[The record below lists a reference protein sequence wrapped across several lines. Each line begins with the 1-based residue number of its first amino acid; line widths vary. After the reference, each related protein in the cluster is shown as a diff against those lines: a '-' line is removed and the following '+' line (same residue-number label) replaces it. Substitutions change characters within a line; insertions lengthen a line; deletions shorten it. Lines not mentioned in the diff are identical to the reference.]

1 MPDFRGDRAVGSVD
15 KKFPQTEVGD
25 PDMRPERGGERGFQE
40 SLELQRA
47 AGMTGNVGQAVAGV
61 DVFLEATSSHR

>member
-15 KKFPQTEVGD
+15 KEFPQTEVGD
-25 PDMRPERGGERGFQE
+25 PDMRPERDGKRGLQE
-40 SLELQRA
+40 SLELQQA
-47 AGMTGNVGQAVAGV
+47 TGMVGDMGQAVAGV